1 MHQQDENTQEPGSSM
16 KKGHN
21 LLHPDRQHYWNFIWG
36 PLISP
41 EKEHIPDTHVT
52 WSTHGSRYDGR
63 PDLHTFN
70 RDGYDVSERL

>member
-1 MHQQDENTQEPGSSM
+1 MHQQDADTQESGSSM
-16 KKGHN
+16 EKRAQLAPPRQAT
-21 LLHPDRQHYWNFIWG
+21 LLELYLRSMNY
-36 PLISP
+36 P

-70 RDGYDVSERL
+70 SNGYDVSERL

>member
-1 MHQQDENTQEPGSSM
+1 MQTHKNLAVAW

-70 RDGYDVSERL
+70 SNGYDVSERL